1 MLNFATSRDFEG
13 ASALKALYKSVL
25 DTLVSLIENGDG
37 KALPAVVRNE
47 HGGRTRTWRS
57 PGAAGRACGSC
68 GCDLFPYEPEG
79 EGLAFDFCP
88 ACWSMR
94 GEDRARGDSFHVGK
108 FLEKSMRDLPPGMT
122 MSLNLVGKQFP
133 LGPPRSPDSTGADGE
148 ALESFRTAARR
159 PVEIGKQV
167 WMGRMAFEGLN
178 DVNRDHGEARVWF
191 EMAARWGH
199 AEALSMLGL
208 MALRGFGETRDP
220 AKAVELCR
228 RAALRGYAR
237 AETGLGGFYWEGEF
251 LPQDRVAAVAWW
263 QRAARQKDAEAKM
276 WLGHALILGE
286 GIARDASAGLA
297 LVREA
302 AEAGEADAQSYL
314 GAMLL
319 DGRAG
324 PIDAQEAREWLTKAA
339 GQGHDGA
346 VKRLAALDGDHPVA

>member
-1 MLNFATSRDFEG
+1 MLDSATSRDFEV
-13 ASALKALYKSVL
+13 ARALKALYKSVL
-25 DTLVSLIENGDG
+25 DTLVALIENGDG
-37 KALPAVVRNE
+37 KALPTAVRNGF
-47 HGGRTRTWRS
+47 GGRTRTWRAS
-57 PGAAGRACGSC
+57 GTAGPACGAC

-79 EGLAFDFCP
+79 EGLALDFCP

-94 GEDRARGDSFHVGK
+94 GEDRARGESFNVSK
-108 FLEKSMRDLPPGMT
+108 SLEKRVRDLPPGMT
-122 MSLNLVGKQFP
+122 LSLNLAGKELP
-133 LGPPRSPDSTGADGE
+133 LGPARSADSTGGDGE

-159 PVEIGKQV
+159 PVEIGRQV

-178 DVNRDHGEARVWF
+178 DVARDHGETRLWF

-208 MALRGFGETRDP
+208 MALRGFGETRNP
-220 AKAVELCR
+220 GKAVELCR

-237 AETGLGGFYWEGEF
+237 AQTGLGCFYWEGEF
-251 LPQDRVAAVAWW
+251 LPEDRLAAVAWW
-263 QRAARQKDAEAKM
+263 QRAARQKDAEARM

-302 AEAGEADAQSYL
+302 AEAGEAEAQSYL

-324 PIDAQEAREWLTKAA
+324 PTDAQEAREWLTKAA
-339 GQGHDGA
+339 GQGHAGA
-346 VKRLAALDGDHPVA
+346 RKRLAAIGG